1 MSDFRLYL
9 EGFGWTVLIGF
20 WVTIAT
26 VIIGKVFPPIF
37 NHSNTLAI
45 IGIVLSKIV
54 TVSIEDS
61 LRYFGLSRM
70 RRRYTLGA
78 SAFIVAL
85 YIALI
90 ENVQQFFRVRDGLAE
105 SGEMMNASLLVAI
118 FIVIGVARLLLHFV
132 FGKYYV
138 LFADKRLWGGVAF
151 LFVLHVTTN
160 VVLAILPFFADSLA
174 QTVVWACASFVL
186 ASGLAFTV
194 CRKWFGRSARSTT
207 PT

>member
-1 MSDFRLYL
+1 MRDWRLYL
-9 EGFGWTVLIGF
+9 EGFGWTLLIGF
-20 WVTIAT
+20 WVTIAALI
-26 VIIGKVFPPIF
+26 VSKVFPPIF
-37 NHSNTLAI
+37 NQSNTLAI
-45 IGIVLSKIV
+45 VGIVLSKVV

-85 YIALI
+85 YIALV
-90 ENVQQFFRVRDGLAE
+90 ENVQQFFRVGDGLAK
-105 SGEMMNASLLVAI
+105 SGEMMNAGLLVAM
-118 FIVIGVARLLLHFV
+118 FVVIGTARLLLHFL

-138 LFADKRLWGGVAF
+138 LFADKRLWGGIAF

-160 VVLAILPFFADSLA
+160 VVLAILPFYADTLT

-194 CRKWFGRSARSTT
+194 CRKWPGRSARSMT